1 MQNLDILSLFSQI
14 PDKDNTGNLIP
25 AWKRQMLA
33 KKAAEKAKKE
43 LEEQLLREA
52 EEKRLQAIPQWKRQ
66 LMAKKEETDIKI
78 KYVHNALFD
87 KSSF

>member
-1 MQNLDILSLFSQI
+1 MVTFRKHFFQI

-43 LEEQLLREA
+43 MEEQMQREA
-52 EEKRLQAIPQWKRQ
+52 EERRMQSIPQWKRQ
-66 LMAKKEETDIKI
+66 LIAKKEETEIKI
-78 KYVHNALFD
+78 RY
-87 KSSF
+87 